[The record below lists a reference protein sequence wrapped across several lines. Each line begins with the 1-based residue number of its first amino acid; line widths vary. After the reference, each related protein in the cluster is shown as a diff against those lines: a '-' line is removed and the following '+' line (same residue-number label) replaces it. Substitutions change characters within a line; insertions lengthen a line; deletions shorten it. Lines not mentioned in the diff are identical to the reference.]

1 MMMKQLSLAVAAAA
15 LAAGIAVQPASAE
28 PNPGV
33 RAGILTCNVDS
44 GWGFVFGSTRDLKCT
59 FSHDN
64 GPIEQYTGHINKF
77 GVDVG
82 YMAGGVIVWA
92 VVAPTSNVGHGS
104 LEGEYGGVTGS
115 AAVGV
120 GVGGNVLVGGLE
132 ESFALQPLSIEGTSG
147 LNVAAGISQVSLKFV
162 KN

>member
-1 MMMKQLSLAVAAAA
+1 MMMKQLAFAAAAAA
-15 LAAGIAVQPASAE
+15 LAVGVAGQPVSAE
-28 PNPGV
+28 PVTGV

-44 GWGFVFGSTRDLKCT
+44 GWGFVLGSTRDLRCT
-59 FSHDN
+59 FTHDN

-77 GVDVG
+77 GVDIG

-104 LEGEYGGVTGS
+104 LQGDYGGVTGS

-120 GVGGNVLVGGLE
+120 GGGANVLLGGMD
-132 ESFALQPLSIEGTSG
+132 ESFALQPLSLEGSSG
-147 LNVAAGISQVSLKFV
+147 LNVAAGIAQVTLKSF
-162 KN
+162 NN